1 MSGGLMSEKFDVVVI
16 GAGLGGL
23 AAAGYLAKQ
32 GRSVLVLEHHTIP
45 GGYAHEFKRRGYR
58 FEVALHALDGAS
70 PGGWAYR
77 QLADLEVFDQVDFHR
92 MDPFYTVE
100 FPDHR
105 VVAHA
110 DIVAYEAELISHFP
124 NEVDGIRSLIDA
136 MVKTFFD
143 VRRFVYDGENTRRP
157 VFSSIPSSY
166 PHMIAAMS
174 QSWEEFMAAHIESKE
189 LASVFSTLWAYYG
202 LPPSQLNAAT
212 FILPWVSY
220 HLYGAYYPERG
231 SMAMSRALETTIM
244 KYGGELRYRQDVDG
258 IEVVDGK
265 AVAVTTSKGLRV
277 EADLIVSNANPND
290 TMLRFIGSDHL
301 PDGYAGSVKEATD
314 QPALG
319 SLVVYL
325 GLEKDLI
332 ADGWPHH
339 ELFLTTTYD
348 LEDDY
353 AAMREGRWD
362 DVGLVISHYDHVDPT
377 CSPEGSSVM
386 SITTLAPWDY
396 ADQWGTHGD
405 LDDYS
410 DNERYLEIKDAA
422 GQTLVDRVAELIPG
436 LKDSIVHM
444 EIGTPITNWRY
455 SLNPSGSIYGSEQTV
470 ENMYMNRLSERTPI
484 ANVFL
489 AGAWVFGGGM
499 SAAML
504 SARSVARRADSYFAG
519 GSADSLFA
527 PDLEPD
533 TDDEPVIREDELRL
547 STPAAAAAPM
557 PRSSHTL
564 VAAVSRREIDFA
576 RPGLPTVLVFHDQD
590 SVRAGAAA
598 VIAIRSKYEDAAS
611 VTVANVV
618 DLQSVPKLFRK
629 FAETSMRK
637 SYVRAEEELPE
648 GKRAEDYVVILPDW
662 DGSATQA
669 FGFSDM
675 GEDIGLVVLDTDGEI
690 TGFHRGENATDQA
703 LEDLRRIADRG
714 AD

>member
-1 MSGGLMSEKFDVVVI
+1 MSGGFMSEKVDVVVI

-23 AAAGYLAKQ
+23 TTAGYLAKQ

-70 PGGWAYR
+70 PGGWAYQ
-77 QLADLEVFDQVDFHR
+77 QLADLEVFDQVDFRR

-100 FPDHR
+100 FPDHK

-110 DIVAYEAELISHFP
+110 DLVAYEAELISHFP

-157 VFSSIPSSY
+157 VFSGIPNSY
-166 PHMIAAMS
+166 PHMIAAMG
-174 QSWEEFMAAHIESKE
+174 QSWEEFMSAHIESEE
-189 LASVFSTLWAYYG
+189 LASVFSTLWVYYG

-220 HLYGAYYPERG
+220 HLYGAYYPEGG

-265 AVAVTTSKGLRV
+265 AVAVTTTKGLRV
-277 EADLIVSNANPND
+277 EADLIISNANPND
-290 TMLRFIGSDHL
+290 TMLRFIGPDHL
-301 PDGYAGSVKEATD
+301 PDGYAESVKEATD
-314 QPALG
+314 RPALG

-332 ADGWPHH
+332 AEGWPYH

-353 AAMREGRWD
+353 AAMREGRWE

-386 SITTLAPWDY
+386 SITTLASWDY

-422 GQTLVDRVAELIPG
+422 GQTLVNRVAELIPG
-436 LKDSIVHM
+436 LKESIVHI

-489 AGAWVFGGGM
+489 TGAWVFGGGM

-504 SARSVARRADSYFAG
+504 SGRSVARRADSYFVG
-519 GSADSLFA
+519 GSADNLFA

-533 TDDEPVIREDELRL
+533 ADDEPVILEDERRL
-547 STPAAAAAPM
+547 STPAATTAPT

-564 VAAVSRREIDFA
+564 TAAVSGREIDFA
-576 RPGLPTVLVFHDQD
+576 SPGLPTVLVFHDQD
-590 SVRAGAAA
+590 SVKAGVAA
-598 VIAIRSKYEDAAS
+598 VIAVRSEHEDAAS

-637 SYVRAEEELPE
+637 SYARAEEGLSE
-648 GKRAEDYVVILPDW
+648 GKRAEDYVVILADW
-662 DGSATQA
+662 DGSATQG

-675 GEDIGLVVLDTDGEI
+675 GEDIGVVVLDTDGEI
-690 TGFHRGENATDQA
+690 VGFHRGENATDEA
-703 LEDLRRIADRG
+703 LEDLRRVAD
-714 AD
+714 